1 MDVSD
6 RIKWSCKDIN
16 NLVYMAPFQRGLAP
30 ERYNYPDTLDEGG
43 FMSFCIN
50 YSPAYDKQC
59 YWYLQGIVFV
69 IASNAILML
78 VKQISF

>member
-43 FMSFCIN
+43 FIRVFALTTALHMTSSVTDTCK
-50 YSPAYDKQC
+50 AL
-59 YWYLQGIVFV
+59 YL
-69 IASNAILML
+69 S
-78 VKQISF
+78 